1 MLLIILLRVGLSMYL
16 FQLAEKTYEKEK
28 RTTTFYSL
36 KLDLFAGIKNLF

>member
-16 FQLAEKTYEKEK
+16 FQMAEKTYEKE